1 MKNKKCICTSK
12 KKYSEPITFIILC
25 SQKSNKRGYNNIPF
39 TQIDDRFLIDL
50 QLSTI
55 TANYPDAEVIL
66 ISGFEHNRLVDHIHG
81 SNFKNIRIAENK
93 NYKMSSALDCW
104 IFGLNLAAKNN
115 TYIIHGDRA
124 FSSSCISSSN
134 ISDTHILCHGSDKS
148 NYNLGLLIEKDTM
161 INISYGLPNMWSE
174 MFFISRDDFDLTR
187 NLINDYE
194 RQKLYNLESF
204 MNKLANKIKIPVI
217 SVDSTDIRVLK
228 ELK

>member
-12 KKYSEPITFIILC
+12 KSHNEPITFIILC
-25 SQKSNKRGYNNIPF
+25 SQKSNKRGYHNIPF
-39 TQIDDRFLIDL
+39 TQIDNRFLIDL

-55 TANYPDAEVIL
+55 TANYPEAEIIL
-66 ISGFEHNRLVDHIHG
+66 ISGFEHSKLVDYIHN

-104 IFGLNLAAKNN
+104 IFGLNLASKSR
-115 TYIIHGDRA
+115 TYIIHGDRL
-124 FSSSCISSSN
+124 FSSLCISTSN
-134 ISDTHILCHGSDKS
+134 SHATHILCHGSDKN
-148 NYNLGLLIEKDTM
+148 NYNLGLLIEKDAM

-174 MFFISRDDFDLTR
+174 IFFISRDDFDLTR
-187 NLINDYE
+187 KLINDYE
-194 RQKLYNLESF
+194 KQKFYSLESF
-204 MNKLANKIKIPVI
+204 VNKLAGNIKIPVI